1 MIPGRDTKIPHA
13 TWHCQKNKE
22 RKNKTKPASLPIAF
36 PQESQFCVLNMHLL
50 LQGSP
55 HTLRLA
61 LKPPNAPNFWL
72 YVKLEGQGPGQG
84 HYELGESEQISAR
97 RGACP

>member
-1 MIPGRDTKIPHA
+1 MFKPPTSAEPR
-13 TWHCQKNKE
+13 KE

-72 YVKLEGQGPGQG
+72 YVKLDPCAWRGGARPGSRVTG
-84 HYELGESEQISAR
+84 GD
-97 RGACP
+97 